1 MQQKCVERHGLA
13 AQFPIIAAALVM
25 GSIFIAALSPANA
38 QPSGKPRPVNPDE
51 LRALYSGKTWVW
63 EGGGG
68 YLAPDGNFEAFISK
82 PGGAP
87 TYAEG
92 NWWVTTSGVMC
103 FKATW
108 HLRTSSKQSSKC
120 FGHLVDGN
128 MIFQREE
135 PQGFW
140 YAFRTESAPHP
151 QDEFNKLRPGNLVS
165 AQVARLKRAFAH
177 QPAILRQR

>member
-1 MQQKCVERHGLA
+1 MV
-13 AQFPIIAAALVM
+13 AAALV
-25 GSIFIAALSPANA
+25 IVWIAIVASFPANA
-38 QPSGKPRPVNPDE
+38 QPSGKPLRMNSNE
-51 LRALYSGKTWVW
+51 LRALYSGKTWMW

-68 YLAPDGNFEAFISK
+68 YLAPDGRFEAFINK
-82 PGGAP
+82 RGEAP

-92 NWWVTTSGVMC
+92 DWWVTTSGLMC

-140 YAFRTESAPHP
+140 YAFRTETTPHP
-151 QDEFNKLRPGNLVS
+151 QDEFNKLLPGNLVS
-165 AQVARLKRAFAH
+165 AQVARLRAAFT
-177 QPAILRQR
+177 QRPATLRQR